1 VAHHGPVKP
10 TTILILA
17 ALSISPA
24 CSKSSDPM
32 EKMMSMM
39 EEMGDAVEGAKGD
52 CAKMATNVEGVVN
65 KYEGDIKEMKS
76 SAEKMKGDKDKAKE
90 AMEKYADR
98 MQKVMPKMMG
108 MMKCANDPKMKELS
122 KKLEGMM

>member
-1 VAHHGPVKP
+1 MAPVKLKN
-10 TTILILA
+10 ILILA
-17 ALSISPA
+17 ALSFAPA

-52 CAKMATNVEGVVN
+52 CSKMADNVQGVVS
-65 KYEGDIKEMKS
+65 KYEGDMKEMKA
-76 SAEKMKGDKDKAKE
+76 SAEKMKGDKEAAKQ

-98 MQKVMPKMMG
+98 MQKVMPKMMD

>member
-1 VAHHGPVKP
+1 MAQMGAVKLKN
-10 TTILILA
+10 ILILA
-17 ALSISPA
+17 ALSFAPG

-39 EEMGDAVEGAKGD
+39 EEMGDAVAGANGD
-52 CAKMATNVEGVVN
+52 CGKMASNVEGVVS
-65 KYEGDIKEMKS
+65 KYESDIKEMKA

-90 AMEKYADR
+90 AMEKYGER
-98 MQKVMPKMMG
+98 MQKVMPKMMD
-108 MMKCANDPKMKELS
+108 MMKCAADPKMKELS